1 MDSRNWNKN
10 QWLEEKDVSK
20 KSERKVQRKKD
31 MEKGDCKM
39 WTVTDCRTSVFR
51 MLKFFA
57 EVKGTK
63 MGKQTEHKLHM
74 MENKPQVVKS
84 VL

>member
-1 MDSRNWNKN
+1 MVGRKRCFKEIREKG
-10 QWLEEKDVSK
+10 LEK
-20 KSERKVQRKKD
+20 KKD

-51 MLKFFA
+51 MWKFFA

-63 MGKQTEHKLHM
+63 MGKQTEYKHHM
-74 MENKPQVVKS
+74 MENKP
-84 VL
+84 

>member
-1 MDSRNWNKN
+1 MFQRN
-10 QWLEEKDVSK
+10 QR
-20 KSERKVQRKKD
+20 ERFREKKD

-51 MLKFFA
+51 MWKFFA

-63 MGKQTEHKLHM
+63 MGKQTEYKHHM
-74 MENKPQVVKS
+74 MENKP
-84 VL
+84 